1 MLFGGKDSFAIEF
14 EIKTLYHNESFIGCG
29 FFVVYIN
36 NFIYGIRE
44 DDATTFGSILHTL
57 KKLNKSEFY
66 SETPFN
72 RLSDYEICDKFYDAN
87 YRIENRYSENVL
99 NEFKSICI
107 TDNYKEV
114 HGNYAKKYLN
124 VWNPMEEAFDNGDFI
139 LQINENSKV
148 RILGFKTDEK
158 YDLNNLNSVT
168 INKDI
173 YLNILQSVIFEL
185 EKYSKL

>member
-139 LQINENSKV
+139 LQINENSK
-148 RILGFKTDEK
+148 RA
-158 YDLNNLNSVT
+158 YNNVLSLMRSLFL
-168 INKDI
+168 
-173 YLNILQSVIFEL
+173 YRRL
-185 EKYSKL
+185 YSSYHYHGPNLSQLIKISI